1 MSVRDI
7 LAHGPRRI
15 LSAVPIDQYREDGE
29 NYGMVQFDPS
39 RLAEICRR
47 HGVMQLRLFGSA
59 AREEDTVASDI
70 DLIADFAGPTGF
82 FGLIRCEDELAR
94 FFGRPVD
101 LLTEGGLSP
110 YLRDDVLAE
119 ARVIFDDAA

>member
-1 MSVRDI
+1 
-7 LAHGPRRI
+7 
-15 LSAVPIDQYREDGE
+15 
-29 NYGMVQFDPS
+29 MVQFDPS

-59 AREEDTVASDI
+59 ARKEDTAASDI

-94 FFGRPVD
+94 FFGRSVD
-101 LLTEGGLSP
+101 LLTESGLSP

-119 ARVIFDDAA
+119 ARVIYDDAA